1 MLISK
6 IGLQSKIIATGQM
19 RAVGARRSGDDTKRS
34 SNSKNEL
41 ECNVRAFL
49 KIKKNQ
55 VLLTEVNSN

>member
-19 RAVGARRSGDDTKRS
+19 RAVGARRSGDDAKRS
-34 SNSKNEL
+34 SNVKNEQ

-49 KIKKNQ
+49 KIKKSS
-55 VLLTEVNSN
+55 LIY

>member
-19 RAVGARRSGDDTKRS
+19 RAVGARRSGDDTKKS
-34 SNSKNEL
+34 SNVKNEQ

-49 KIKKNQ
+49 KI
-55 VLLTEVNSN
+55 